1 MKKSIALILLS
12 LVLLFA
18 AYDRVYIRNDAD
30 IYQIE
35 NDSLKQELLKAKK
48 FHRYGI
54 FVGDTT
60 IHYTT
65 NLKIQGTDYKY
76 LHIER
81 LKNGHNEKYFELTE
95 NVGVTLIIE
104 KY

>member
-1 MKKSIALILLS
+1 MKTSIIILLT
-12 LVLLFA
+12 LFIA
-18 AYDRVYIRNDAD
+18 IFVYDSIIKEKEIRK
-30 IYQIE
+30 
-35 NDSLKQELLKAKK
+35 LKTEISVKK

-65 NLKIQGTDYKY
+65 NLKIQGKDYKY
-76 LHIER
+76 LHVNR
-81 LKNGHNEKYFELTE
+81 LKKGENEFYFVLKE
-95 NVGVTLIIE
+95 NVGITLIIN